1 MVNRNRDNCVFES
14 KKSFERKTSLIW
26 MCLGRLFCRM
36 KETPFS
42 IVERRFLAM
51 KRASLHI
58 EETPPLFTNNGLH
71 SPLHSERGRGR
82 GCRGDVVRLVVAE
95 SEAFPPY
102 LNVRFPS

>member
-1 MVNRNRDNCVFES
+1 
-14 KKSFERKTSLIW
+14 
-26 MCLGRLFCRM
+26 M

-58 EETPPLFTNNGLH
+58 EETPSLLADGTIH
-71 SPLHSERGRGR
+71 APLHSERGRGR

-95 SEAFPPY
+95 NEAFPPY